1 MRKLRGGNVPI
12 GKSVGPLFFS
22 LRVPHI
28 TADDALNLQPKNSKN
43 QKKKHTKK
51 KREHKKQNIASLFKI
66 SIKFSLKTA
75 NLKIFHTQIFNLTF

>member
-43 QKKKHTKK
+43 QKKNTPKK
-51 KREHKKQNIASLFKI
+51 KGTQ
-66 SIKFSLKTA
+66 KT
-75 NLKIFHTQIFNLTF
+75 KHRITF